1 MEWIERIAVAF
12 AIGLLVGVE
21 RGWRDRDFAEGT
33 RVAGVRTF
41 ALIALLGGLW
51 GLLAEE
57 LGTLLLGAGFI
68 AFAALVIVA
77 HTLDVRRDQ
86 DYGITTAVAAL
97 ITFTLG
103 ATAARGHLTHAAIAG
118 VATAVM
124 LSLKLV
130 LHRWLK
136 TLQEQ
141 ELSAAFKLLLISVV
155 MLPVLPN
162 EGYGPWQVL

>member
-12 AIGLLVGVE
+12 AIGLLIGVE

-41 ALIALLGGLW
+41 ALIALLGALW

-68 AFAALVIVA
+68 AFAALAIVA
-77 HTLDVRRDQ
+77 HMLDVRRDQ
-86 DYGITTAVAAL
+86 DYGITTTVAAL

-103 ATAARGHLTHAAIAG
+103 ATATRGHLLVASTVGITTAI
-118 VATAVM
+118 
-124 LSLKLV
+124 
-130 LHRWLK
+130 
-136 TLQEQ
+136 
-141 ELSAAFKLLLISVV
+141 
-155 MLPVLPN
+155 
-162 EGYGPWQVL
+162 